1 MEIVTPT
8 IKRRI
13 SQRGFTL
20 IELLMVIAI
29 IGLLASITLT
39 SVATV
44 RDKARDTRRVTDV
57 KQLAGAVELYR
68 LANGTY
74 PVATVPT
81 LAIPGVSPTYV
92 SSIPAAPSPPAKNCT
107 STQNQ
112 YLYQSD
118 GTNYGIQFCIGGS
131 VGSIG
136 SGVGVVSDKGA
147 GLRYDVNGD
156 GVVDNNDPNYIAQYI
171 VQLVPTCPL
180 YLCDINGDGAI
191 FANDAALLAQIIA
204 GS

>member
-1 MEIVTPT
+1 M
-8 IKRRI
+8 

-20 IELLMVIAI
+20 IELMMVIAI

-44 RDKARDTRRVTDV
+44 RNKARDTRRVTDV

-74 PVATVPT
+74 PVASVPT
-81 LAIPGVSPTYV
+81 LSIPGISPTYV
-92 SSIPAAPSPPAKNCT
+92 SSIPSAPVPVAQGCT
-107 STQNQ
+107 SAQNQ

-118 GTNYGIQFCIGGS
+118 GTNYGIQFCIGGN

-136 SGVGVVSDKGA
+136 SGVGVMSDKGA
-147 GLRYDVNGD
+147 GSRYDVNGD
-156 GVVDNNDPNYIAQYI
+156 GVVDNNDPNYIAQYVVLI
-171 VQLVPTCPL
+171 VPSCPL
-180 YLCDINGDGAI
+180 YLCDISGDGLVTAQ
-191 FANDAALLAQIIA
+191 DAALLAQIIA